1 MKKAK
6 NIIYIL
12 SICLALAASLTLSQ
26 ASYAGDA
33 GHAQFVNGSVQ
44 ITSATGQTSV
54 LKKGDAVKEGDTL
67 TTAQAASAQIK
78 MLDGGLIAVRPDTKL
93 KFDTFIFNGTQDG
106 SERSFFSL
114 FTGGFRAVTGLI
126 GQLHKPNFRITT
138 AAATI
143 GIRGTDHETFV
154 VTADSPLAAVV
165 PIGTYNKVN
174 RGETTMTTTK
184 GTISV
189 LPNQMGFVGAADQMP
204 ELKPLNTKIFTVTGR
219 PLIEAN
225 GDKKES
231 KEASETAVVDKS
243 GKKETAV
250 EATSSAGKKNDKE
263 VREAAT
269 DPNSAMIL
277 SPVHGNSVPADVN
290 SDPATV
296 TNWGRLD
303 NSIKITNHAT
313 GEVTTLVPGANMP
326 LAAGPTGMP
335 LAAGPTETAATPSA
349 SGTNTYTN
357 VAGTG
362 TASTNNPNTVGA
374 NPDGSASKA
383 LINQNTTFKFQNYG
397 TAKSLLTPAGR

>member
-12 SICLALAASLTLSQ
+12 SSCLAASLMLVSL

-231 KEASETAVVDKS
+231 REASEAAAVDKS

-263 VREAAT
+263 AREAAT
-269 DPNSAMIL
+269 DPDSAMIL
-277 SPVHGNSVPADVN
+277 SPAHGNSVPADVN

-296 TNWGRLD
+296 INWGRLD
-303 NSIKITNHAT
+303 NSIKITDHAT
-313 GEVTTLVPGANMP
+313 GEVTTLVPEANMSW
-326 LAAGPTGMP
+326 T
-335 LAAGPTETAATPSA
+335 AGPTETAATPSA

-362 TASTNNPNTVGA
+362 TASTNNPNTVDA
-374 NPDGSASKA
+374 NLDGSASKA

-397 TAKSLLTPAGR
+397 TAKSQLTPAGR